1 MRTILQFAETNWR
14 SWALCALGALIL
26 WVGFSEIVDGDH
38 LDMLG
43 PITVMA
49 AIGFPYALSKWFPRR

>member
-1 MRTILQFAETNWR
+1 MRNILQHWR

-26 WVGFSEIVDGDH
+26 WVGFSEIVGADEGGH

-49 AIGFPYALSKWFPRR
+49 AIGFPYALSRWFPRRQ